1 MVRFKLVPYVVRV
14 RNKDSKEYVR
24 LDRIPTIKGD
34 LDFVNIFNDLLKS
47 YKRSVYIPSKEKK
60 TFSVEDFNFSKH
72 QRLVYGIV
80 KSGEYGYEADFYDVK
95 QNIHIR
101 RARKEEHS
109 EEIPFFFMFH
119 SPLVKNP
126 DRGFLILQKFKNF
139 GIKYILTKA
148 IQDYIQKLDNSLIT
162 EIHPLINNKLIERVE
177 SLGRIVELK
186 FIKRKIPKD
195 VADKVLIENYEDVY
209 EERSFKIKKKKDI
222 KFKDNVKD
230 LIKRLK
236 NVEYPYLEIKDEK
249 YDEVK
254 IIIERGKSKKT
265 VRIEDLPRFRESLP
279 LDENQLIFERGFPT
293 QDSLLKHAIEYIN
306 VILESFDENK
316 IGG

>member
-14 RNKDSKEYVR
+14 KNKNSNEYIR

-34 LDFVNIFNDLLKS
+34 IDFINIFNDLLKS
-47 YKRSVYIPSKEKK
+47 YKRSVYIPKEKK
-60 TFSVEDFNFSKH
+60 TFFVEDFNFFKH
-72 QRLVYGIV
+72 QRLVYGIL

-101 RARKEEHS
+101 GARKEEHS

-119 SPLVKNP
+119 SPLIKNS
-126 DRGFLILQKFKNF
+126 DKGFLILQKFKNL
-139 GIKYILTKA
+139 GIKSILTKA
-148 IQDYIQKLDNSLIT
+148 IQNYIQELDNSLAI

-177 SLGRIVELK
+177 SLGRVVELK
-186 FIKRKIPKD
+186 LIKREIPKD
-195 VADKVLIENYEDVY
+195 VADKILIENYEDVY

-222 KFKDNVKD
+222 KFKDNIKD
-230 LIKRLK
+230 FIKKLK
-236 NVEYPYLEIKDEK
+236 NIEYPYLEIEDEK

-254 IIIERGKSKKT
+254 IIIEKGKSKKT

-279 LDENQLIFERGFPT
+279 LDENQLILERGFPT
-293 QDSLLKHAIEYIN
+293 YDSLLKHAIEYIN
-306 VILESFDENK
+306 IILESLDENMM
-316 IGG
+316 GG